1 MDQIENQLMSL
12 EVLVQ
17 ELYNLMIDLLNRI
30 DMWRSAPLQPPL
42 YFAEFW
48 YPYLRTESYLDLLL
62 IFIEF
67 QLTFIQRITLEIE
80 RRLGNPEPPQWS
92 FDHKFLKAFSKAAKD
107 T

>member
-30 DMWRSAPLQPPL
+30 DMWRSTPLQPPL

-48 YPYLRTESYLDLLL
+48 YPYLRTERYLDLLL

-67 QLTFIQRITLEIE
+67 QLTFIQRITLDIE
-80 RRLGNPEPPQWS
+80 RRLGNPEPPQ
-92 FDHKFLKAFSKAAKD
+92 
-107 T
+107 